1 MPKILK
7 VKCPKGTVLK
17 KGFTKKAYTR
27 KNGTKVAKQTIKPKC
42 VKYKRLAKTLNLQKK
57 KIGKVII
64 PPLSKKHLLGKH
76 GYKNTKTLGVRK
88 RHKALDSA
96 IKEYSARKVLSKIG
110 VLKTLHKNKDPSLSE
125 KYRDNM
131 VWLRK
136 KYDNE
141 FKGNYKDS
149 ALYKSK

>member
-1 MPKILK
+1 MPKIFK

-42 VKYKRLAKTLNLQKK
+42 VKYKRLPKK

-125 KYRDNM
+125 KYHDNM

-149 ALYKSK
+149 VLYKSK